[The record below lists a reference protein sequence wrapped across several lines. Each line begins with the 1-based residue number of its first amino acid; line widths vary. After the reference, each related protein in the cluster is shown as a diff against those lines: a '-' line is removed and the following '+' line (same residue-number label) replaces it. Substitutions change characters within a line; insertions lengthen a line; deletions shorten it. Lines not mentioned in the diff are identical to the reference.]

1 MKKNILRSL
10 VILILLFSLPAVAF
24 AQNYSFSLDE
34 MDVHAFWQEDGTL
47 SLDYTLSFTNSPSAD
62 ALDFV
67 DVGLPNTTF
76 NLSNVRADMN
86 GIPLTQ
92 IENSPYVT
100 GVAVGLG
107 EQKIAPGDKGTVHVV
122 IDGIK
127 QVLYPDDKDK
137 AYVSA
142 VFKTTWFDQ
151 KFVSGSTKTQVT
163 FHLPPGVTPEEPRW
177 HSAPSGFPS
186 EPVSGF
192 DEQGRIIYTWKNPQ
206 ATASEGYTFGASF
219 PVKYLPASAVV
230 RPDPLEPL
238 FSLIG
243 GCVSMTPCL
252 LVVIVFVVGIFLS
265 ARAARRRSM
274 QYLPP
279 AISIEGHG
287 IKRGLTAVEA
297 AVLMEQPMEKI
308 LTMILFSTLK
318 KNAAE
323 VLSREPLKIK
333 VNAQL
338 PEGLY
343 PYEEDFLKVF
353 SETNDKKQQRTDTR
367 EMIVNLVKSL
377 AVKMKGFSRKETVA
391 YYKDILEKAWQQV
404 ESAQTPD
411 MKSTKYDEVMDWT
424 MLDKNFDG
432 RTKEVFRSEPI
443 FLPTWWLRYDPSF
456 SRGGSTFHDAS
467 PISSMPSIPQS
478 MPTLPGGEF
487 AASMVT
493 GMQNFAGG
501 VVGNITDF
509 TNSITNATNPPPKT
523 SSSSSRSGGGCACA
537 CACAGCACACAGGG
551 R

>member
-1 MKKNILRSL
+1 
-10 VILILLFSLPAVAF
+10 
-24 AQNYSFSLDE
+24 
-34 MDVHAFWQEDGTL
+34 
-47 SLDYTLSFTNSPSAD
+47 
-62 ALDFV
+62 
-67 DVGLPNTTF
+67 
-76 NLSNVRADMN
+76 
-86 GIPLTQ
+86 
-92 IENSPYVT
+92 
-100 GVAVGLG
+100 
-107 EQKIAPGDKGTVHVV
+107 
-122 IDGIK
+122 
-127 QVLYPDDKDK
+127 
-137 AYVSA
+137 
-142 VFKTTWFDQ
+142 
-151 KFVSGSTKTQVT
+151 
-163 FHLPPGVTPEEPRW
+163 
-177 HSAPSGFPS
+177 
-186 EPVSGF
+186 
-192 DEQGRIIYTWKNPQ
+192 
-206 ATASEGYTFGASF
+206 
-219 PVKYLPASAVV
+219 
-230 RPDPLEPL
+230 
-238 FSLIG
+238 
-243 GCVSMTPCL
+243 
-252 LVVIVFVVGIFLS
+252 
-265 ARAARRRSM
+265 M

-443 FLPTWWLRYDPSF
+443 FLPTWWWRYDPSF